1 MLNLQRLSDFKYYA
15 RGVLSNSQ
23 MDETNT
29 PVFMA
34 NVIAKAS
41 RVSIQDAKSYVR
53 DVEKQ
58 GVCSKEVSD
67 NVCGLLDRYATYR

>member
-1 MLNLQRLSDFKYYA
+1 MLNLRRLGDFKYYA

-23 MDETNT
+23 MEETST

-41 RVSIQDAKSYVR
+41 RVSIQDAKSYVK
-53 DVEKQ
+53 DVERQ
-58 GVCSKEVSD
+58 GICTKEVSD